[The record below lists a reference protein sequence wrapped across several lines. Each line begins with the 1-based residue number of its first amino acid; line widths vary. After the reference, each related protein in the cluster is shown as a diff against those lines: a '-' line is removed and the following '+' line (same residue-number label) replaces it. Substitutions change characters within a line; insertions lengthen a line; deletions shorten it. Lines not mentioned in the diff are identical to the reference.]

1 MRETLSRPLD
11 VVDEREP
18 DHQQNDQRDE
28 QQLDPDRDAYKPAR
42 LLGPLSALVTVRG
55 VFHQRSVAAVARG
68 LDGHAWSIG
77 RHSPGVPAK
86 PASWG
91 GSPRGSPRS
100 LLRGVG
106 LPGSPRSLLRG
117 VGLPGSPAKPASWG
131 GSPGVPAKPASW
143 GGSPGV
149 PAKPASWGGSPGV
162 PAKPASWGGSPR
174 GSPRSLL
181 RG

>member
-28 QQLDPDRDAYKPAR
+28 QQLDPDRDAYQAAR

-91 GSPRGSPRS
+91 GSP
-100 LLRGVG
+100 
-106 LPGSPRSLLRG
+106 
-117 VGLPGSPAKPASWG
+117 
-131 GSPGVPAKPASW
+131 GVPAKPASW

-149 PAKPASWGGSPGV
+149 PREACFVGWVSRVPGT
-162 PAKPASWGGSPR
+162 P
-174 GSPRSLL
+174 L
-181 RG
+181 RV

>member
-1 MRETLSRPLD
+1 MREKKTRTLE

-18 DHQQNDQRDE
+18 GHEENDQRDE
-28 QQLDPDRDAYKPAR
+28 QQLDPDRDAYQAAR

-91 GSPRGSPRS
+91 GSPGGPREACFVGWVSRGPREACFVGWVS
-100 LLRGVG
+100 RGPREACFVGWVSRVPRTPLRVRVQA
-106 LPGSPRSLLRG
+106 LPLR
-117 VGLPGSPAKPASWG
+117 
-131 GSPGVPAKPASW
+131 
-143 GGSPGV
+143 
-149 PAKPASWGGSPGV
+149 
-162 PAKPASWGGSPR
+162 
-174 GSPRSLL
+174 
-181 RG
+181 